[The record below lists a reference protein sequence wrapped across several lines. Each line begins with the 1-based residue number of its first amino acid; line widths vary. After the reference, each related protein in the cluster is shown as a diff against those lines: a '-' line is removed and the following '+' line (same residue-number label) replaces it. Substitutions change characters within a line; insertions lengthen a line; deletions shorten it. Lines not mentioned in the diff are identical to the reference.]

1 MELLNEI
8 RNSFAQLKNNKAI
21 KIGCVAR
28 PYRAWVLRHDN
39 WYGVAIPYENADVIS
54 ERFSNVHLWSKT
66 MMIEGYEEQLLLLT
80 SDAEEL
86 RNEFATVCAQFC
98 DTGHD
103 GNERNSLSADPY
115 AWWEKWKDL
124 LGNSVYNKLS
134 YSVLGE
140 MIVYEQVIKRGMIAE
155 WSALK
160 KSTHDIENEDESF
173 EVKSTIKRYESTV
186 TINSQYQ
193 LKKTDKDLS
202 LIFCRFEPS
211 LQGVNI
217 NDVVERLVNI
227 GVNRNQIDDGLEKL
241 GYELGCN
248 ARKERYILHEIRQY
262 IIDEKFPQINAAS
275 FVEKKLPDLIIK
287 LIYEV
292 DLNGLEYSTWQL
304 L

>member
-66 MMIEGYEEQLLLLT
+66 MIIEGYEEQLLLLT

-124 LGNSVYNKLS
+124 
-134 YSVLGE
+134 
-140 MIVYEQVIKRGMIAE
+140 
-155 WSALK
+155 
-160 KSTHDIENEDESF
+160 STHDIENEEESF